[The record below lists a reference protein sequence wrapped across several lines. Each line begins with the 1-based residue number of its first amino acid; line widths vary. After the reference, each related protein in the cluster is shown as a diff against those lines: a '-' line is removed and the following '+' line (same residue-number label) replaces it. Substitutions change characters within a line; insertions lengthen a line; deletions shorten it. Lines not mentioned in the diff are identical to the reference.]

1 MRLGLLN
8 RSVPYWNV
16 AWMMYCDFN
25 LLTSSS
31 LTSIL
36 LRPISSNLNN
46 YTIGHL
52 LFLLFF
58 ILHPFSLLVFFSSV
72 WFSLNLWCFRIIPF
86 PPFFFPPFLVSFLV
100 TFLYYFLPWL
110 FPLCVVYCVGTG
122 WQLSLVS
129 AVRHLF
135 KMYSSA
141 CWYVYIRTYAASSEL
156 SSIVIFMLPV
166 GWRKQ
171 LFYIVWSIAVIVDLS
186 VDICVSLLL
195 DALHSLYL
203 VLPYYLIHYVTFR
216 ALSSPLLSSSP
227 YPLSS
232 LYFLIFPFTSW

>member
-1 MRLGLLN
+1 
-8 RSVPYWNV
+8 
-16 AWMMYCDFN
+16 MMYCDFN

-46 YTIGHL
+46 YTIGHF
-52 LFLLFF
+52 LFLLF
-58 ILHPFSLLVFFSSV
+58 ILHPFFLLVFFSSV
-72 WFSLNLWCFRIIPF
+72 WFSLNLLCFLILPF
-86 PPFFFPPFLVSFLV
+86 PHFFFSPFLVSFLV
-100 TFLYYFLPWL
+100 TFLYYFLPSRL
-110 FPLCVVYCVGTG
+110 FALCVVYCVGTV

-156 SSIVIFMLPV
+156 SSVVIFMVPV
-166 GWRKQ
+166 GWMKQ
-171 LFYIVWSIAVIVDLS
+171 LFSTCRS
-186 VDICVSLLL
+186 VRWCMCF
-195 DALHSLYL
+195 
-203 VLPYYLIHYVTFR
+203 LPYYLIPHVTFR

>member
-141 CWYVYIRTYAASSEL
+141 CWYVYIRTFSKFWTFIHRNIHVASRMEETIILYRLKHRSNCR
-156 SSIVIFMLPV
+156 SIRWHMCFPPFGRTAFSLP
-166 GWRKQ
+166 
-171 LFYIVWSIAVIVDLS
+171 
-186 VDICVSLLL
+186 CPSLLSNPSC
-195 DALHSLYL
+195 DISCS
-203 VLPYYLIHYVTFR
+203 
-216 ALSSPLLSSSP
+216 LSSPLL
-227 YPLSS
+227 
-232 LYFLIFPFTSW
+232 